1 MTPAAVSVGGPLR
14 MAQVTWYRHR
24 PSIAGILATFIAAA
38 IVLIVQGTIMR
49 SALAGQGL
57 SKCLVSGEHGSA
69 CGSSRTWLAFLNRPF
84 YAADI
89 AQSLNLVPYVAVVF
103 AGLPWLTREFE
114 TGSFRYTWVQGISRT
129 RWLLGTFLPLAATA
143 VLGAVACGFA
153 FDWWYRV
160 AQWTENEF
168 PPAGWSWE
176 SFGLAPE
183 TLAAFTLFAMAL
195 ALLAGLLFRRTVPAM
210 ASCAAA
216 CVAGFILVQWQL
228 RDWLISLAPV
238 VARGHYGF
246 TSPSSWNDLYLR
258 GWFTGPGGR
267 PVSSAVR
274 DKLSAL
280 TVPQLDSALTR
291 SHYAYWVAYQPHDR
305 LRLFQFA
312 VAAVLLAASAG
323 IVLTATWLLRR
334 RPAE

>member
-1 MTPAAVSVGGPLR
+1 MTSTAFPGVPLR
-14 MAQVTWYRHR
+14 MARVTWYRHR
-24 PSIAGILATFIAAA
+24 PAIAGILATFAAAA
-38 IVLIVQGTIMR
+38 IVLIVQGTMMR

-57 SKCLVSGEHGSA
+57 SKCLVTGEHGSA
-69 CGSSRTWLAFLNRPF
+69 CGNSQAWSAFLNRPY
-84 YAADI
+84 YAADLLQ
-89 AQSLNLVPYVAVVF
+89 ALNLIPYVAVVF

-114 TGSFRYTWVQGISRT
+114 TGNFRYTWVQGISRT
-129 RWLLGTFLPLAATA
+129 QWLLGTFLPLAATA
-143 VLGAVACGFA
+143 ALAAAACGLA

-176 SFGLAPE
+176 SFGLVPE

-195 ALLAGLLFRRTVPAM
+195 ALLAGLLIRRTVPAM

-216 CVAGFILVQWQL
+216 CLAGFTLIQWQL

-238 VARGHYGF
+238 VARSQYG
-246 TSPSSWNDLYLR
+246 TANAPSWNDLYLR
-258 GWFTGPGGR
+258 GWLTGPGGQ
-267 PVSSAVR
+267 PVSSAALN
-274 DKLSAL
+274 KLGDL
-280 TVPQLDSALTR
+280 TVPQLDRWLTQN
-291 SHYAYWVAYQPHDR
+291 HYTYWIAYQPHDR

-323 IVLTATWLLRR
+323 AVLTAAWLLRR